1 MSADTPPPS
10 SPPPESPESTET
22 AEGPEHTSAAA
33 YRLSRLLPFLGWMRQ
48 LSPGDARSDLIAGLS
63 GAVLV
68 LPQGVAYALIA
79 GLPPAHGL
87 YAAIVVAIIAGL
99 FGSSRHM
106 VSGPAAAISM
116 VVFGTVSTLAAPGS
130 PEYLPLV
137 LALTCMVGIIQLSL
151 GLMRMGA
158 LVNLISHTV
167 VIGFT
172 AGAGVLIA
180 TSQLKHLFGIA
191 LGDASSFL
199 GTWWALLGHLG
210 DTSWAT
216 LITGLSTLL
225 TAVLV
230 RRLNRKLPWMLV
242 AMAVGCGVAALL
254 GGSAAGIPMV
264 GALSGSLPPFS
275 LPPLGFD
282 TLRSLGGA
290 AFALAVLGLIEA
302 VSIARAIGV
311 RSHQRIDGNQ
321 EFIGQGLSN
330 LAGSFFSCFAGSGS
344 FTRSGA
350 NYDAG
355 ARTPLSVVV
364 AALIVLAVL
373 LLVPDVTAW
382 LPLPAMAGLIMVIAA
397 NLIEVAHIRQ
407 ILAVSR
413 EEAVVLVITFL
424 ATLLLPL
431 EFAIFA
437 GVLVS
442 LVLYLNRTSRPR
454 LVEMAPDPEHPE
466 LGVRN
471 AERYQLAQC
480 REVVILRVD
489 GSLFF
494 GAVDH
499 VQRKL
504 ARYTGKHVILL
515 GTGCN
520 FIDIAGAEMLEIE
533 QRRLRDAGGSLSMCG
548 FRMYALEVMERGGFL
563 ERMGRENYF
572 HTAEAAIA
580 SLRDSVAE
588 AHRAHGDQPAACPD
602 CQLFGP
608 AGIGPGQ
615 GVRLTPPLA

>member
-1 MSADTPPPS
+1 MPADNPPPRQPADDASATS
-10 SPPPESPESTET
+10 SAT
-22 AEGPEHTSAAA
+22 A

-48 LSPGDARSDLIAGLS
+48 LSPRDARADLIAGLS

-99 FGSSRHM
+99 FGCSRHM

-116 VVFGTVSTLAAPGS
+116 VVFGTVSTLATPGS

-137 LALTCMVGIIQLSL
+137 LALTCMVGIIQLAL
-151 GLMRMGA
+151 GLLRMGA

-199 GTWWALLGHLG
+199 GTWWALLGHLE
-210 DTSWAT
+210 DTSWST
-216 LITGLSTLL
+216 LITGLSTLASAL
-225 TAVLV
+225 LV
-230 RRLNRKLPWMLV
+230 RRVNRRLPWMLV

-254 GGSAAGIPMV
+254 GGSEAGIPMV
-264 GALSGSLPPFS
+264 GALSGSLPPLS

-290 AFALAVLGLIEA
+290 AVALAVLGLIEA

-330 LAGSFFSCFAGSGS
+330 LVGSFFSCFAGSGS

-355 ARTPLSVVV
+355 ARTPLSVMI

-373 LLVPDVTAW
+373 LLVPNVTAW

-397 NLIEVAHIRQ
+397 NLIEFSHIRQ
-407 ILAVSR
+407 ILTVSR

-471 AERYQLAQC
+471 AERYQLTQC

-533 QRRLRDAGGSLSMCG
+533 QRRLQDAGGSLSMCG
-548 FRMYALEVMERGGFL
+548 FRRYALEVMERGGFL
-563 ERMGRENYF
+563 ERMGDEHYF

-580 SLRDSVAE
+580 ALREAVSE
-588 AHRAHGDQPAACPD
+588 AHRPHDGEPAACASCP
-602 CQLFGP
+602 LFGP
-608 AGIGPGQ
+608 DSIGPSQ
-615 GVRLTPPLA
+615 GIRLTPPLA